1 MKVWLFFNERSD
13 DDAIDQGPLKE
24 SADNLTY
31 EKDFSMLLD
40 SKTECEIRNE
50 EWNQQLER
58 LWKTDFENTEVET
71 KVCAPVEDKRA
82 FKIMEGI
89 LQQVHGHFQVTLPWQ
104 HDLPYKLNNKVMA
117 ERRALFLK
125 RCLMK
130 DEELSRK

>member
-1 MKVWLFFNERSD
+1 MIKGGRFNERSD
-13 DDAIDQGPLKE
+13 DDTVYQGPLKE

-31 EKDFSMLLD
+31 KKDFGMLLD
-40 SKTECEIRNE
+40 SKTECEIRND
-50 EWNQQLER
+50 EWHQQLER
-58 LWKTDFENTEVET
+58 LWKTDFENTKVET
-71 KVCAPVEDKRA
+71 KVCAPVKDKRA
-82 FKIMEGI
+82 FNIMEGI

>member
-1 MKVWLFFNERSD
+1 MIKGGRFNERSD

-31 EKDFSMLLD
+31 EKDFSMLSD

-50 EWNQQLER
+50 EWHQQLER
-58 LWKTDFENTEVET
+58 LWKTYAENTEVET
-71 KVCAPVEDKRA
+71 KVCASVEDKRA
-82 FKIMEGI
+82 LKIMGGI
-89 LQQVHGHFQVTLPWQ
+89 LQQVDEHFQVTLPWQ
-104 HDLPYKLNNKVMA
+104 HDPPYKLNNKVMA

-125 RCLMK
+125 RFLMK

>member
-1 MKVWLFFNERSD
+1 MS
-13 DDAIDQGPLKE
+13 
-24 SADNLTY
+24 
-31 EKDFSMLLD
+31 LD

-50 EWNQQLER
+50 EWHQQLER
-58 LWKTDFENTEVET
+58 LWKTYFENTEVET

-104 HDLPYKLNNKVMA
+104 HDPPYKLNNKVMA